1 MAVIKQVNRKEGR
14 GTLRI
19 GSVPTP
25 QAGAMRREMRSQR
38 FTTRGEEVIG
48 AWIEELF
55 ASGPGQGV
63 GMGRLSADTVEKV
76 AAPHAFGR
84 IALPAGAERSA

>member
-1 MAVIKQVNRKEGR
+1 MDLSQRGKLSPDLFAPAACCGAERLMAVIEQINREEGR

-19 GSVPTP
+19 GSVPAS
-25 QAGAMRREMRSQR
+25 QVGAMRREMRSQR

-55 ASGPGQGV
+55 ASGPGHG
-63 GMGRLSADTVEKV
+63 GGSCY
-76 AAPHAFGR
+76 
-84 IALPAGAERSA
+84 